1 MMDDE
6 LCNRADQLL
15 SGAAHLYRGDRHA
28 AALLHKSLDTLDEPL
43 RLAVLGPPKA
53 GKSTLVN
60 ALVGEDIAPVDVAG
74 ETRLIT
80 SYRDGSQLRA
90 LLYAGRG
97 NPHDVAMVPAKSG
110 LRLSPGPTHHATPDD
125 GDVTAGEHPHRLSIE
140 WPSRVLRRTEL
151 IDTPGLLPD
160 TDGRQLAEQIFGE
173 ADAVLYLTQ
182 YLDDADLWWLQAS
195 HATRGPSALPVHL
208 MVVLSRADETA
219 GGRVDALLTA
229 KQIARRRRREPRIA
243 ALCQDVLAVSPLVG
257 HAARTLREDEFQA
270 IATLAALPR
279 TDSEPCL
286 LSTDRFTAADSLQ
299 PVTAEQ
305 RALLL
310 QRLGLGGV
318 RLAIILART
327 GGGGTSAALAERLQE
342 HSGLKDLQAAVAEL
356 FTARRAALKA
366 RSALTVLDQVLRT
379 KPLPHS
385 AHLQAEL
392 ELLVAGAHQF
402 RELRLL
408 SALRSGRVTLPR
420 ESALDAKRLLGG
432 SGISVGERLGV
443 PGEATADEVWQ
454 QAHDAAAR
462 WQRQTHRPG
471 QTAAQRR
478 AAEAV
483 VRSCDAI
490 LSWLGEPAPPAIY
503 DG

>member
-6 LCNRADQLL
+6 LSHRTRQLL
-15 SGAAHLYRGDRHA
+15 SEAAHVYRDDRHA
-28 AALLHKSLDTLDEPL
+28 AALLHENVDRLAGPL
-43 RLAVLGPPKA
+43 RLAVLGPPRV

-60 ALVGEDIAPVDVAG
+60 ALVGDDIAPVDVAG

-80 SYRDGSQLRA
+80 TYRDGSEPRA

-97 NPHDVAMVPAKSG
+97 NPHDVTMVPAAAG
-110 LRLSPGPTHHATPDD
+110 LRLSPGPTHHAPYDDDDGTTPDQPQR
-125 GDVTAGEHPHRLSIE
+125 AAIE

-160 TDGRQLAEQIFGE
+160 ADGRQLARQIADQ
-173 ADAVLYLTQ
+173 ADAVLYLTPN
-182 YLDDADLWWLQAS
+182 LDEADLGWLRAS
-195 HATRGPSALPVHL
+195 HATRGPSALPVHAL
-208 MVVLSRADETA
+208 VVLSRADETA

-243 ALCQDVLAVSPLVG
+243 VLCQDLLAVSPLVG

-279 TDSEPCL
+279 TDSEPYL
-286 LSTDRFTAADSLQ
+286 LSTDRFTATDSLQ
-299 PVTAEQ
+299 PVTAER

-318 RLAIILART
+318 RLAITLART
-327 GGGGTSAALAERLQE
+327 GGDSCAVLAERLQE
-342 HSGLKDLQAAVAEL
+342 HSGLTDLQGAVAEQ
-356 FTARRAALKA
+356 FTARRASLQA

-379 KPLPHS
+379 KPRPQS
-385 AHLQAEL
+385 AHLLAAL

-408 SALRSGRVTLPR
+408 SALRSGRVTLSP

-443 PGEATADEVWQ
+443 PAEATADDVWQ

-462 WQRQTHRPG
+462 WQDETHRAG

-483 VRSCDAI
+483 LRSCDAI
-490 LSWLGEPAPPAIY
+490 LGWLGQPTPPAIF

>member
-6 LCNRADQLL
+6 LGHRAYQLL
-15 SGAAHLYRGDRHA
+15 SEAAHLYRGDPHA
-28 AALLHKSLDTLDEPL
+28 AALLSENVERLAEPL
-43 RLAVLGPPKA
+43 RLAVLGPHRV

-60 ALVGEDIAPVDVAG
+60 ALVGEDVAPVDVAG

-80 SYRDGSQLRA
+80 TYRDGSAPRA

-97 NPHDVAMVPAKSG
+97 NPHDVAMVPATSG
-110 LRLSPGPTHHATPDD
+110 LRLSPGPTHHATYDD
-125 GDVTAGEHPHRLSIE
+125 DSMGDRPHRASIE

-160 TDGRQLAEQIFGE
+160 DDGRQLAQQIAGE

-182 YLDDADLWWLQAS
+182 NLDDADLSWLRAS
-195 HATRGPSALPVHL
+195 HATRGPSAFPVHV

-229 KQIARRRRREPRIA
+229 KQIARRRRREPRVA
-243 ALCQDVLAVSPLVG
+243 VLCQDMVAVSPLVG

-279 TDSEPCL
+279 AESEPHL
-286 LSTDRFTAADSLQ
+286 LSTDRFTAGDSLQ
-299 PVTAEQ
+299 PVAAQQ

-318 RLAIILART
+318 RLAITLVRT
-327 GGGGTSAALAERLQE
+327 GDNSCAALADRLLE

-356 FTARRAALKA
+356 FTARRVALKA

-379 KPLPHS
+379 KPLPLS
-385 AHLQAEL
+385 VHLAGEL

-408 SALRSGRVTLPR
+408 SALRSGRVTLSR

-432 SGISVGERLGV
+432 AGISVGERLGV
-443 PGEATADEVWQ
+443 PAEATADEVWQ

-462 WQRQTHRPG
+462 WQDETHRPG

-483 VRSCDAI
+483 LRSCDAI
-490 LSWLGEPAPPAIY
+490 LSWLGQPAPPAIF